1 MSLNFVGKVDFK
13 GRITIPLPL
22 RDLLGIYEGAN
33 VMIYADLDERV
44 IRIRPIQVAGA
55 LVRISR
61 ECGERSCI
69 GELLSRLENMEG
81 FRDLV
86 EVRCV
91 KDLKGYRCHAIA
103 LVSQQHVEKLRSD
116 NSYVVEILD

>member
-1 MSLNFVGKVDFK
+1 MGRVDFK

-22 RDLLGIYEGAN
+22 RDLLGIYEGAS

-44 IRIRPIQVAGA
+44 IRIRPIQATGA

-61 ECGERSCI
+61 ECDNRSCI
-69 GELLSRLENMEG
+69 DELVSRLESMEG

-86 EVRCV
+86 EVRCI
-91 KDLKGYRCHAIA
+91 KDLKGYRCYAIA
-103 LVSQQHVEKLRSD
+103 LVNRQHVEKLRSD
-116 NSYVVEILD
+116 NSYTIEILG